1 MKAISAPITQNKKNG
16 LIDMDVFINELAAF
30 LPNSPVDNERI
41 EDVLGRINNIPSRVK
56 KIVLRNNRIQTRY
69 YAIDPETGELTH
81 TNAQLTAEAVRKL
94 RPYSDFTPEDIQC
107 LACGTSCGDLLL
119 PGHALMVLG
128 ELGISQCEAVSTHGI
143 CISGMTALKYA
154 FMNVKSGISD
164 NAVAT
169 GSELASS
176 FMRARFFS
184 ERERTDSD
192 IAKRPMLAFDS
203 DFLRWMLSDGSGAA
217 FLSAT
222 PNPDAPSLRV
232 DWIENVSYAGR
243 LPTCQYAGGV
253 KKEDGSVVGW
263 RMMEGLSEEEY
274 KHIFAVKQD
283 IKLLDREIVRTA
295 IDSALMR
302 AVSKHGLTPKDI
314 DWFLPHYSSHY
325 FRDKFFNRMKELGF
339 EIPESKWFTN
349 LYTTGNTG
357 SAAIYIIM
365 QELFHS
371 GKLQRGEKILCFIP
385 ESGRFSH
392 CYMMLTVV

>member
-1 MKAISAPITQNKKNG
+1 
-16 LIDMDVFINELAAF
+16 MDVFINELAAF

-94 RPYSDFTPEDIQC
+94 RPYPDFSPEDIQC

-253 KKEDGSVVGW
+253 KKEDGSIVGW

-295 IDSALMR
+295 IDSALMQT
-302 AVSKHGLTPKDI
+302 VSKHGLTPKDI

>member
-1 MKAISAPITQNKKNG
+1 
-16 LIDMDVFINELAAF
+16 MDVFINELAAF
-30 LPNSPVDNERI
+30 LPNSPVDNDRI
-41 EDVLGRINNIPSRVK
+41 EDVLGRIHNIPSRVK
-56 KIVLRNNRIQTRY
+56 KIVLRNNKIQTRY

-81 TNAQLTAEAVRKL
+81 NNAQLAAEAIQKL
-94 RPYSDFTPEDIQC
+94 RPHPDFTLEDIQC

-128 ELGISQCEAVSTHGI
+128 ELGIPQCEAVTTHGI

-176 FMRARFFS
+176 FMRAGFFT
-184 ERERTDSD
+184 ERERAEPDVGKKP
-192 IAKRPMLAFDS
+192 ILAFDS

-217 FLSAT
+217 FLSNA
-222 PNPDAPSLRV
+222 PNPDSPSLRV

-263 RMMEGLSEEEY
+263 RMLEGLSEEEY

-295 IDSALMR
+295 IDCALMQ
-302 AVSKHGLTPKDI
+302 AVSKHGLTPESI

-325 FRDKFFNRMKELGF
+325 FRDKFFNRMHELGF
-339 EIPESKWFTN
+339 EIPEDKWFTN

-365 QELFHS
+365 EELFHS
-371 GKLQRGEKILCFIP
+371 GKLKKGQKLLCFIP

>member
-1 MKAISAPITQNKKNG
+1 
-16 LIDMDVFINELAAF
+16 MDVYINDMAAF
-30 LPNSPVDNERI
+30 LPNGPVDNDRI
-41 EDVLGRINNIPSRVK
+41 EEVLGRIHNIPSRVK
-56 KIVLRNNRIQTRY
+56 KIVLRNNGIQTRY

-81 TNAQLTAEAVRKL
+81 NNAQLAAEAVRRL
-94 RPYSDFTPEDIQC
+94 EPHPDFSLEAIQC

-128 ELGISQCEAVSTHGI
+128 ELGISQCEAVTTHGI

-154 FMNVKSGISD
+154 FMNVMSGISD

-176 FMRARFFS
+176 FMRSRFFS
-184 ERERTDSD
+184 EGQRADSD
-192 IAKRPMLAFDS
+192 IARRPTLAFDS

-217 FLSAT
+217 YLSNS
-222 PNPDAPSLRV
+222 PNPDAVSLRLE
-232 DWIENVSYAGR
+232 WMENVSYAGR
-243 LPTCQYAGGV
+243 LQTCQYAGGV
-253 KKEDGSVVGW
+253 KKGDGSVVGW
-263 RMMEGLSEEEY
+263 RMLESLSEEEY

-295 IDSALMR
+295 IDSALLDV
-302 AVSKHGLTPKDI
+302 VSKHGLTPESI

-325 FRDKFFNRMKELGF
+325 FQDKFYQRMKEVGF
-339 EIPESKWFTN
+339 EIPEDKWFTN
-349 LYTTGNTG
+349 LYSTGNTG

-365 QELFHS
+365 EELLHS
-371 GKLQRGEKILCFIP
+371 GKLKKGQKLLCFIP

>member
-1 MKAISAPITQNKKNG
+1 
-16 LIDMDVFINELAAF
+16 MDVFINELAAF

-94 RPYSDFTPEDIQC
+94 RPYPDFTPEDIQC

-253 KKEDGSVVGW
+253 KKEDGSIVGW

-295 IDSALMR
+295 IDSALMQT
-302 AVSKHGLTPKDI
+302 VSKHGLTPKDI